1 MEEKYKNKIY
11 KLSELFKGYCIYP
24 SGNYTGSFLEHF
36 LITHPDNHFSKD
48 ITTFLSIHN
57 YQQDRIGADL
67 PWWGEK
73 YFSEDTGKRVFV
85 ISQDSNS
92 NDAGSV
98 TFYANLM
105 QIMNEQQY
113 KCYVS
118 DFQRFNGWK
127 MVRDLFELCGI
138 NLDFT
143 YITDARKVYPIES
156 IKYKNDISDN
166 SEIIDYKR
174 KMRRKLLCNKIN
186 NNINKEL
193 LFKEIN
199 YCKPDLILIL
209 GNTGLELLD
218 VKEKLTTILEGNC
231 FITMEGADYCVAPF
245 PSGANGIYQKYKDKA
260 AYNIKNKILE

>member
-1 MEEKYKNKIY
+1 MEQKYKNKIY
-11 KLSELFKGYCIYP
+11 ELAELFKGYYIYP
-24 SGNYTGSFLEHF
+24 SGSYPGSFLEHF
-36 LITHPDNHFSKD
+36 LHTHPDNHFSKN

-73 YFSEDTGKRVFV
+73 YFSEDAGKRVFI

-92 NDAGSV
+92 DDAGSV

-105 QIMNEQQY
+105 QLMNERLY
-113 KCYVS
+113 KDYVIG
-118 DFQRFNGWK
+118 FQKFNGWK
-127 MVRDLFELCGI
+127 MTKELFELCGI

-143 YITDARKVYPIES
+143 YITDARKIYPIES
-156 IKYKNDISDN
+156 IKYKNDGCETN
-166 SEIIDYKR
+166 EIMDYKR

-186 NNINKEL
+186 NYINKEL
-193 LFKEIN
+193 LLKEMK

-218 VKEKLTTILEGNC
+218 SKEKLTTILEGNC
-231 FITMEGADYCVAPF
+231 CITIEGTEYCVAPF
-245 PSGANGIYQKYKDKA
+245 PSGANGIYQKYKDKSA
-260 AYNIKNKILE
+260 NNIKNRILI